1 PRRGISKK
9 DMAQSLCKVYLH
21 VVFHI
26 KTTSPVVKDEH
37 LEQLHSYIGALV
49 NTTGCQVLRVGGTGN
64 HIHALMLFSRIE
76 TIAHVVEEMKR
87 NSSRWIKTLSTHY
100 EKFAWQGGY
109 GVFSVSQS
117 QVDTVVAYIKN
128 QAEHHKKQSFN
139 DEYLEFLRLY
149 QIEYDERYV
158 FSD

>member
-1 PRRGISKK
+1 
-9 DMAQSLCKVYLH
+9 MAQSLCKVYLH
-21 VVFHI
+21 IVFHT
-26 KTTSPVVKDEH
+26 KTSSPTVETEH
-37 LEQLHSYIGALV
+37 LERLHQYIGGLV
-49 NTTGCQVLRVGGTGN
+49 NATGCQVLCVGGTEN
-64 HIHALMLFSRIE
+64 HIHALMLFSRTE

-87 NSSRWIKTLSTHY
+87 NSSRWIKTLSPHY
-100 EKFAWQGGY
+100 ENFAWQGGY

-128 QAEHHKKQSFN
+128 QAEHHKKQSFR

-149 QIEYDERYV
+149 KIDYNEQYV

>member
-1 PRRGISKK
+1 
-9 DMAQSLCKVYLH
+9 MAQSLCKVYLH